1 MAPLPWLCTC
11 NFSYVGRTP
20 QCSPFWNLE
29 ESSHDLKFKTLM
41 GDEGLTLQVPKKDL
55 LRAGG
60 WGCRG
65 EPVSHFLQ
73 RESEK
78 GVLHIPLF

>member
-1 MAPLPWLCTC
+1 MVT
-11 NFSYVGRTP
+11 SYVGRML
-20 QCSPFWNLE
+20 QCGPCWNLE
-29 ESSHDLKFKTLM
+29 ESSHDLKFKTLV
-41 GDEGLTLQVPKKDL
+41 GDEAFTFRVPKKDL
-55 LRAGG
+55 VRAGG

-73 RESEK
+73 RESEA